1 MISLTHLSG
10 KTIAVFGLGK
20 SGMATLEALR
30 NSGATI
36 LVGDDRED
44 SRKKANNA
52 GFATTDLTKADW
64 TKIDSLVLSP
74 GVPHTLPAP
83 HPVAALAK
91 HHNVEIVGDVE
102 VLFRNA
108 TSPTYIGI
116 TGTNGKST
124 TTALIAH
131 ILKTAGRKMEVGG
144 NLGTPVLSFNSLDK
158 DGVYVIEMSSYQCDL
173 TPSAAFDV
181 VVWLNITPD
190 HIDRH
195 GDMAGYVE
203 AKKKLLRNAN
213 KKQVLVIGVDDEFSA
228 RVADETEHTGH
239 WRVIRISSQ
248 RMLDNG
254 ISGIDGTLYN
264 NGEELFSISK
274 AATLPG
280 SHNWQNATAALAA
293 TNALGIDI
301 NKINRGIHSYPG
313 LPHRQQLIRTIDG
326 IRFIN
331 DSKATNADATS
342 KALSCYDA
350 IYWIVGGK
358 PKDGGLNGLESFMP
372 RIKHSFLIGMAANDF
387 AFWLNGKA
395 PSSMSGTLDIAIR
408 DAANMAAAA
417 CDKHAVVL
425 LSPACASF
433 DQFNSYEHR
442 GECFAECVNALQE

>member
-1 MISLTHLSG
+1 MITLHNLSG

-30 NSGATI
+30 NSGATL
-36 LVGDDRED
+36 LVGDDDAASRSRAED
-44 SRKKANNA
+44 AD
-52 GFATTDLTKADW
+52 FPTTDLTKADW
-64 TKIDSLVLSP
+64 TKIDSLILSP

-91 HHNVEIVGDVE
+91 QHGVEIVGDVE
-102 VLFRNA
+102 YLFRQA
-108 TSPTYIGI
+108 TGPTYIGI

-131 ILKTAGRKMEVGG
+131 ILTIAGRKNEVGG
-144 NLGTPVLSFNSLDK
+144 NLGTPVLSFNSLGK
-158 DGVYVIEMSSYQCDL
+158 DGVYVIEMSSFQCDL

-195 GDMAGYVE
+195 GDIDGYV
-203 AKKKLLRNAN
+203 ASKKTVLRNAN

-228 RVADETEHTGH
+228 KVADEVERGGH

-248 RMLDNG
+248 RMLEHG
-254 ISGIDGTLYN
+254 ISGIDGHLYN
-264 NGEELFSISK
+264 DGNELFSIKK

-280 SHNWQNATAALAA
+280 AHNWQNAVAALAV
-293 TNALGIDI
+293 TNALGVDI
-301 NKINRGIHSYPG
+301 GKIEKGIHSYPG

-358 PKDGGLNGLESFMP
+358 PKDGGLNGLEPFMP
-372 RIKHSFLIGMAANDF
+372 RIKHSFLIGAAANDF
-387 AFWLNGKA
+387 QNWLSGKA
-395 PSSMSGTLDIAIR
+395 ASSMSKTLDVAVR
-408 DAANMAAAA
+408 EAAQMASAAG
-417 CDKHAVVL
+417 DKEAVVL
-425 LSPACASF
+425 LSPACASY
-433 DQFNSYEHR
+433 DQFNNYEHR
-442 GECFAECVNALQE
+442 GEEFAKFVNAL